1 MRFDQIQQFD
11 DGGPVDSTQPMMFND
26 IEPEEAPNAGPVQF
40 NQIQPPQTPSAPEPP
55 QVGPIGAAV
64 AGAAPAAVPIT
75 AAIAAGARTMAAT
88 SEFGP
93 WISIPAGIGA
103 GLIASGV
110 VGKIQDWFR
119 DNYGPTTGPLSKP
132 YEAAAAE
139 QQPLAYGIGR
149 AAPIVAGM
157 TTGAVSPLVRA
168 ASAGIMGGVDVLQQ
182 GIEKGFGNVN
192 PTEALGQA
200 AVGAAFPVAREWA
213 GGARPDLA
221 TRAPQVGEEGV
232 TPSGSTAAPVSKT
245 SAQSGETPVG
255 KPATPDALQ
264 EQQTQGQKSAP
275 FNTSPSVGTAFEQP
289 RSTTLQQVDQNTVM
303 PAETISVVQSN
314 RQGLKAP
321 TQAIPSAVEGAPSTS
336 VDTDPIP
343 QDVAAAISPTTV
355 EGAPVAPAPA
365 SSRSSAW
372 SCSSTRLNSSART
385 VSSCFASICNS
396 LVDIQQYVGYTF
408 TCHGSS
414 T

>member
-1 MRFDQIQQFD
+1 MQRMRFADIKPVQQFD
-11 DGGPVDSTQPMMFND
+11 DGGSVDSTQPMMFND
-26 IEPEEAPNAGPVQF
+26 IQPARPGPNELDPESIQEMDQDGLGADDETLYAKYGYVPPLSSQEFQQKYGYIPHYGEPQPGQPQGPQGP
-40 NQIQPPQTPSAPEPP
+40 QP
-55 QVGPIGAAV
+55 GPIGAAV
-64 AGAAPAAVPIT
+64 AGAAPAAAPIT
-75 AAIAAGARTMAAT
+75 AAIGAGTWAAGAAAPLVAPVT
-88 SEFGP
+88 EALGLAAGSIAAP
-93 WISIPAGIGA
+93 WITIPAALGA

-221 TRAPQVGEEGV
+221 TRAPQVGEPGV
-232 TPSGSTAAPVSKT
+232 TPSG
-245 SAQSGETPVG
+245 
-255 KPATPDALQ
+255 
-264 EQQTQGQKSAP
+264 
-275 FNTSPSVGTAFEQP
+275 
-289 RSTTLQQVDQNTVM
+289 
-303 PAETISVVQSN
+303 
-314 RQGLKAP
+314 
-321 TQAIPSAVEGAPSTS
+321 
-336 VDTDPIP
+336 
-343 QDVAAAISPTTV
+343 
-355 EGAPVAPAPA
+355 
-365 SSRSSAW
+365 
-372 SCSSTRLNSSART
+372 
-385 VSSCFASICNS
+385 
-396 LVDIQQYVGYTF
+396 
-408 TCHGSS
+408 
-414 T
+414 